1 LLQFVDRPLLQS
13 IDQPGDGPAE
23 PFQQSNT
30 QDRSLQCASHQSVE
44 QSGSLP
50 ATDQSSL
57 HVSELLDFSAELSF
71 PDMSVNLDLQ
81 TSFTFSDISTT
92 KSRLTSTPVQLSMP
106 SSGLDLLTSEATM
119 QQLDVVSKAIPGPF
133 SLMLEEADCQWQHC
147 SQAKGDATGF
157 QQFTAHQQIAGSLLQ
172 TMNNCQQTAASTK
185 TCYIL
190 HRDQS
195 VAASQPEAHIV
206 VQSKTA
212 ITDLCESQL
221 GHLSAQNTAAITE
234 TACTNT
240 TQHSSL
246 TTVVSGNKRA
256 KGPANNETTN
266 KSIQRSSATKSKKQS
281 RVTTK
286 NTKKRQVK
294 TRSCRRP
301 RRKGITSTTNS
312 TSAAPLVS
320 VREIPSGSDDSALLS
335 SDDECIESTNARTRL
350 IPGNTEAVEGDN
362 RQNKKPTCS
371 KKERKEQYCWKSNKL
386 SKTQDSVAFTGT
398 GHIMTE
404 NQEHLQHP
412 IDFFQFF

>member
-1 LLQFVDRPLLQS
+1 MCTLQPLQTRQQHNEKQQSAIQDPSLQFVDRPSLQSVDQVGELPAEPSQPIDQLGVWPSVPLQQSAIQGHSLEFVDRPLLQS

-23 PFQQSNT
+23 PFQQSNI

-57 HVSELLDFSAELSF
+57 HVSELLEFSAELSF

-185 TCYIL
+185 TINMLYPSPG
-190 HRDQS
+190 S
-195 VAASQPEAHIV
+195 VCS
-206 VQSKTA
+206 
-212 ITDLCESQL
+212 C
-221 GHLSAQNTAAITE
+221 
-234 TACTNT
+234 
-240 TQHSSL
+240 
-246 TTVVSGNKRA
+246 
-256 KGPANNETTN
+256 
-266 KSIQRSSATKSKKQS
+266 
-281 RVTTK
+281 VTT
-286 NTKKRQVK
+286 
-294 TRSCRRP
+294 SSSHCRAI
-301 RRKGITSTTNS
+301 KDCN
-312 TSAAPLVS
+312 
-320 VREIPSGSDDSALLS
+320 
-335 SDDECIESTNARTRL
+335 
-350 IPGNTEAVEGDN
+350 
-362 RQNKKPTCS
+362 
-371 KKERKEQYCWKSNKL
+371 
-386 SKTQDSVAFTGT
+386 
-398 GHIMTE
+398 H
-404 NQEHLQHP
+404 
-412 IDFFQFF
+412 